1 MEFTSENLILYVGV
15 FSASVLAVVYAYFKM
30 AFTYWKKRNVPYVT
44 PVFPFGNFTD
54 VWFLRKNV
62 GQVHQ
67 SNYMK
72 LEGEKFGGFYTFTE
86 PRFLFR
92 DPDIIRNVL
101 VKDFQ
106 NFHDHGLFRD
116 EDIEPLS
123 GHLFLIGG
131 SRWKNLRAKL
141 TPAFSSGKMK
151 MMFQIFVD
159 CGIELGSILEKS
171 ANNEEIIEIKDILA
185 RYSTDIISS
194 AAFGIQCNCLKNPD
208 AEFRQWGRKFF
219 EPSFR
224 NAVTTFFN
232 ETIPNIMGI
241 LKVTPIDAQI
251 SKYFRSMVFDTV
263 NYRERNNITRN
274 DFLQLLIQIK
284 NKGKVDEENEIPEMN
299 GYGTAENQLTE
310 DGMHAQFD
318 LFLIKFSIVFDL
330 RFKPHHNVK
339 LLSQIPS
346 SQFSF
351 HSILLGEKKICFLH
365 ISQCFLPSRVW
376 PISIDILHFDLS
388 MSNVCSV
395 F

>member
-310 DGMHAQFD
+310 DGMYVQFD
-318 LFLIKFSIVFDL
+318 LFLFKFSVVFAL
-330 RFKPHHNVK
+330 HLKPHHNFK
-339 LLSQIPS
+339 FLSQIP

-351 HSILLGEKKICFLH
+351 HSVLFGQKKICFWD
-365 ISQCFLPSRVW
+365 ISQCFLASHGV
-376 PISIDILHFDLS
+376 PISTDILLFDLS
-388 MSNVCSV
+388 MTHFCSV